1 MTTLTVFT
9 PQEQS
14 LLGNAPLAAAAAVA
28 VSDEGSGRQEA
39 SALLQAWRDASSHV
53 PNSELVAGIVVAL
66 DPETRAQNEVESA
79 DQATTPSS
87 PDMLQTEA
95 VALCRQ
101 AVQVLE
107 AKATPDEVDA
117 YKRFV
122 LYLVTHVAQA
132 STNGG
137 IFGFGGV
144 SVSLEE
150 QATLRAIRIALDYT
164 PPELSL

>member
-1 MTTLTVFT
+1 MTKLTAFT
-9 PQEQS
+9 AQEQS

-28 VSDEGSGRQEA
+28 VSEEGSGSREA

-53 PNSELVAGIVVAL
+53 SNSELVAGIVVAL
-66 DPETRAQNEVESA
+66 DPETRAQNEVEST
-79 DQATTPSS
+79 DQATTPPT
-87 PDMLQTEA
+87 PDMLQAEA
-95 VALCRQ
+95 VTLCRQ
-101 AVQVLE
+101 AVEVLE

-122 LYLVTHVAQA
+122 LYIVTQVAQA
-132 STNGG
+132 ATNGG

-150 QATLRAIRIALDYT
+150 QTALRAIRIALDYT